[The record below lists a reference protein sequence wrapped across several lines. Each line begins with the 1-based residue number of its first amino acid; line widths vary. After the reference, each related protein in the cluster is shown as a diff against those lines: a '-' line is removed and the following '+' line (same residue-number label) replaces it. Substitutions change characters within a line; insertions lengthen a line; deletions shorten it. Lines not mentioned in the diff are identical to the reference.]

1 LIISLVGF
9 PSSSSDKDLHKH
21 IQNLNKVFCQP
32 QISPHSAAVIANG
45 GVKKSN
51 VASAIAHIWNDN
63 SITEQFQIQTMN
75 IISIKAELM
84 AICIGLIPAMKN
96 NDTHNIIVITNSI
109 TATSKVLKSHVNLFQ
124 NIIIPLAA
132 RIKSFLSKDNRNA
145 IYYWY
150 CPSKAE
156 WPRHRLVNNQV
167 KAADNTLTLPSKNV
181 MTWLNG

>member
-1 LIISLVGF
+1 
-9 PSSSSDKDLHKH
+9 
-21 IQNLNKVFCQP
+21 
-32 QISPHSAAVIANG
+32 
-45 GVKKSN
+45 
-51 VASAIAHIWNDN
+51 
-63 SITEQFQIQTMN
+63 MN

-109 TATSKVLKSHVNLFQ
+109 TATSKVLKSHVNPFQ
-124 NIIIPLAA
+124 NIIIPLAT

-167 KAADNTLTLPSKNV
+167 KAADNTPTLPSKNI
-181 MTWLNG
+181 MTWLNGWVIIYISFFFSFLLDLLHRRECRKVSCHRCHTVTVTW

>member
-156 WPRHRLVNNQV
+156 
-167 KAADNTLTLPSKNV
+167 
-181 MTWLNG
+181 